1 MGVEQEA
8 ETTGTRH
15 RLLVILAADAVGY
28 SRLMATDDRA
38 TVASLD
44 EARGVFRAHIAS
56 HAGRI
61 VDTAG
66 DSVLAAFDT
75 AAGAVL
81 AALAIQRQLL
91 AQAEPLPEARRMH
104 FRIGLH
110 LGDVIEKADGT
121 LYGDGVNI
129 AARLQALGAPGD
141 VTVSNAV
148 HDAVFDRVEAAF
160 DDLGAQPIKN
170 IARPVR
176 VYRVRAVAREAA
188 AHDGPAEPVGNVGST
203 ADAQAQRIEEPKSL
217 TGPTNLA
224 ATLDALIGRD
234 ADVAALSQSL
244 ATHRLITILGSGGIG
259 KTRLAQAVARERV
272 GLHRHGVWWIDLAA
286 LSAPDK
292 IVAAIAQGAHVELDD
307 TNSAAPLARALARRD
322 LLLVLDN
329 CEHLIADLAPI
340 VRSLLHAA
348 PQLAVLA
355 TSQEP
360 LKIAGEQLYRLGAL
374 SVPPADATL
383 EAACAHS
390 AVQLLE
396 QRAQAADAR
405 FRLSDATIAAAI
417 DLCRHLDGVALAIEM
432 AAARLPLL
440 GVAQVLARL
449 GERFRLLRS
458 AERGAAARHQTLHA
472 TLDWSHSLLSDNERT
487 VLRRLS
493 VFVGSFRLEAAQQ
506 VAASDDIDEWAVLDD
521 LAALADKS
529 LLQVEPGDPPRYRML
544 ETMRLYAAERL
555 VQHAE
560 QQATW
565 VRHGR
570 AMAWIADEA
579 ERGFW
584 ISADRPWWARHAADM
599 DDLELAFERACG
611 RGDVDIVAVVGEAL
625 QLRQEWRRVL
635 SARDRHVEAAHALL
649 PLAIGRARA
658 LIWNWLAASWPV
670 PVAGVPRLTAAWE
683 AVAAWRELA
692 EAPRLYLALGALA
705 VKCAQAGEL
714 EACRK
719 ALAEAQRIEDPQ
731 WPPLLRYGFMK
742 QASYT
747 NSLLGAVEPYRNGV
761 RRELALAEAAGA
773 EYGASFARFRLVD
786 VALMAGDFDEA
797 VLLGRSVV
805 AEQRTNFQ
813 DSRLAGALHNLCGAL
828 LMRGDLA
835 EAGHAARE
843 SWPLMVDHG
852 GFGYLLSHL
861 ALLAARVGR
870 FESGALMLGRMDAW
884 SEATQN
890 ALEFNE
896 VRSARLAADTIEL
909 ALGADETEHL
919 RVTGRLLNAEQ
930 IDALVRAVLDES
942 LSAVVDGQGRE
953 RIFDFSPDTCHEL
966 PTTK

>member
-1 MGVEQEA
+1 MSVEQQSA
-8 ETTGTRH
+8 ANGIRH
-15 RLLVILAADAVGY
+15 RLLAILAGDAVGY
-28 SRLMATDDRA
+28 SRLMAADDRA

-91 AQAEPLPEARRMH
+91 AQAEPLPESRRMH

-141 VTVSNAV
+141 VTVSQAV
-148 HDAVFDRVEAAF
+148 HDAVLDRVDAAF
-160 DDLGAQPIKN
+160 DDLGAQPMKN

-188 AHDGPAEPVGNVGST
+188 AHGGPAEPVGNLGST

-217 TGPTNLA
+217 IGLTNLA
-224 ATLDALIGRD
+224 VSLDALIGRD

-307 TNSAAPLARALARRD
+307 TDSAAPLARALARRD

-329 CEHLIADLAPI
+329 CEHLIADLVPI

-383 EAACAHS
+383 DAACAHS

-405 FRLSDATIAAAI
+405 FRLSDETIAAAI
-417 DLCRHLDGVALAIEM
+417 ELCRHLDGIALAIEM

-458 AERGAAARHQTLHA
+458 AERGAPARHQTLHA

-570 AMAWIADEA
+570 AMAWIADA
-579 ERGFW
+579 TGLPRITAFF
-584 ISADRPWWARHAADM
+584 IS
-599 DDLELAFERACG
+599 
-611 RGDVDIVAVVGEAL
+611 
-625 QLRQEWRRVL
+625 
-635 SARDRHVEAAHALL
+635 
-649 PLAIGRARA
+649 
-658 LIWNWLAASWPV
+658 
-670 PVAGVPRLTAAWE
+670 
-683 AVAAWRELA
+683 
-692 EAPRLYLALGALA
+692 
-705 VKCAQAGEL
+705 
-714 EACRK
+714 
-719 ALAEAQRIEDPQ
+719 
-731 WPPLLRYGFMK
+731 
-742 QASYT
+742 
-747 NSLLGAVEPYRNGV
+747 
-761 RRELALAEAAGA
+761 
-773 EYGASFARFRLVD
+773 
-786 VALMAGDFDEA
+786 
-797 VLLGRSVV
+797 
-805 AEQRTNFQ
+805 
-813 DSRLAGALHNLCGAL
+813 
-828 LMRGDLA
+828 
-835 EAGHAARE
+835 
-843 SWPLMVDHG
+843 
-852 GFGYLLSHL
+852 
-861 ALLAARVGR
+861 
-870 FESGALMLGRMDAW
+870 
-884 SEATQN
+884 
-890 ALEFNE
+890 
-896 VRSARLAADTIEL
+896 
-909 ALGADETEHL
+909 
-919 RVTGRLLNAEQ
+919 
-930 IDALVRAVLDES
+930 
-942 LSAVVDGQGRE
+942 
-953 RIFDFSPDTCHEL
+953 
-966 PTTK
+966 